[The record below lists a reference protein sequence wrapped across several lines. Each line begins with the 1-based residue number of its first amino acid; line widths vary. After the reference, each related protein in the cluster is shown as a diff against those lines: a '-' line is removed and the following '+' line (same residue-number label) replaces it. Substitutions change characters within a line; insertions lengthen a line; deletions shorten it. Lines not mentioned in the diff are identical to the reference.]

1 MTAPRQ
7 HDDIHP
13 SREEINDKFHDLQ
26 TELNETRHLLIGVDG
41 KNGVRGDL
49 KVLTEEVETLHKS
62 FDDYV
67 HVERKKSCFGFTL
80 VEQLRKDLNDRE
92 KLKEKDMRYE
102 RDFQLKML
110 EMSNDMKKAQRSNYI
125 TLIVAFLAF
134 LGSMVGK
141 F

>member
-1 MTAPRQ
+1 MTTPR
-7 HDDIHP
+7 HYDDTHP
-13 SREEINDKFHDLQ
+13 SREEVNEKFHEIQ

-49 KVLTEEVETLHKS
+49 KILTEEVAALQTS
-62 FDDYV
+62 FDEYV
-67 HVERKKSCFGFTL
+67 HVERKKTCYGASL
-80 VEQLRKDLNDRE
+80 VEQLRKELNDRD

-125 TLIVAFLAF
+125 TLVVAFLAF
-134 LGSMVGK
+134 LGTLVGRL
-141 F
+141 